1 MTSIMSS
8 PGGSAVYSSQLSQ
21 LLAANQAANGD
32 DSSSTSTS
40 NPVSTAQS
48 IPSLASVL
56 STDDTTGVGAQAT
69 STINS
74 LMLEIQQMKAAG
86 ASDPSSTTGSTSA
99 TDGTQPAGQPQTGAV
114 HGHHHHHGG
123 GAEAAEKAF
132 SKIDTDKSGSVSLQE
147 FVAGRPKN
155 MSEDDA
161 TKIFKS
167 IDTGGTGSI
176 TEDQFAANL
185 KAEHEKAG
193 GVHHAKGAD
202 GSESKPDMKALAQ
215 DLVTQLKE
223 VIQTFNNG
231 YVDGGD
237 ASAPA
242 DSVAIG

>member
-21 LLAANQAANGD
+21 LLAANQSADND
-32 DSSSTSTS
+32 DSSTGSVPASSPQT
-40 NPVSTAQS
+40 V
-48 IPSLASVL
+48 PSLASVL

-74 LMLEIQQMKAAG
+74 LMMEIQALKAG
-86 ASDPSSTTGSTSA
+86 TASTASSTTGSTSN
-99 TDGTQPAGQPQTGAV
+99 TDGTQPVDQQSGAV
-114 HGHHHHHGG
+114 HGHHRHHGG
-123 GAEAAEKAF
+123 GGAQEAAKAF
-132 SKIDTDKSGSVSLQE
+132 SKIDTDKSGSVSLAE
-147 FVAGRPKN
+147 FVAGRPKD

-167 IDTGGTGSI
+167 IDTAGTGSI
-176 TEDQFAANL
+176 SEDQFAANL

-193 GVHHAKGAD
+193 AAHHAKGTD
-202 GSESKPDMKALAQ
+202 GTDSQPDMKALAQ
-215 DLVTQLKE
+215 DLVSQLKE

-237 ASAPA
+237 GSAPA
-242 DSVAIG
+242 DTVAVG

>member
-21 LLAANQAANGD
+21 LLAANQSADND
-32 DSSSTSTS
+32 DSSSTGNVAPASQT
-40 NPVSTAQS
+40 V
-48 IPSLASVL
+48 PSLASVL
-56 STDDTTGVGAQAT
+56 STDDTTGVGAQAM

-74 LMLEIQQMKAAG
+74 LMMEIQALKTG
-86 ASDPSSTTGSTSA
+86 TASTASSTTGSTSN
-99 TDGTQPAGQPQTGAV
+99 TDGTQPVDQQSGAV
-114 HGHHHHHGG
+114 HGHHRHHGG
-123 GAEAAEKAF
+123 GGAQEAAKAF
-132 SKIDTDKSGSVSLQE
+132 SKIDADKSGAVSLAE
-147 FVAGRPKN
+147 FVAGRPKD

-167 IDTGGTGSI
+167 IDTAGTGSI
-176 TEDQFAANL
+176 SEDQFAANL

-193 GVHHAKGAD
+193 AAHHATGAD
-202 GSESKPDMKALAQ
+202 GTDSQPDMKALAQ

-237 ASAPA
+237 GSAPA
-242 DSVAIG
+242 DTMAIG

>member
-21 LLAANQAANGD
+21 LLAANQSADND
-32 DSSSTSTS
+32 DTSSAGSSVPAS
-40 NPVSTAQS
+40 QS
-48 IPSLASVL
+48 VPSLASVL

-74 LMLEIQQMKAAG
+74 LMMEIQALKAG
-86 ASDPSSTTGSTSA
+86 TASTASSTTDSTST
-99 TDGTQPAGQPQTGAV
+99 TDGTQPVDQQRSGAV
-114 HGHHHHHGG
+114 QGHHRHHGG
-123 GAEAAEKAF
+123 GGAQEAAKAF
-132 SKIDTDKSGSVSLQE
+132 SKIDTDKSGSVSLAE
-147 FVAGRPKN
+147 FVAGRPKD

-167 IDTGGTGSI
+167 IDTAGTGSI
-176 TEDQFAANL
+176 SEDQFAANL

-193 GVHHAKGAD
+193 AAHHTQGAD
-202 GSESKPDMKALAQ
+202 GTDSQPDMKTLAQ

-237 ASAPA
+237 GSAPA
-242 DSVAIG
+242 DTVAVG

>member
-21 LLAANQAANGD
+21 LLAANQSADND
-32 DSSSTSTS
+32 DTSSAGSSVPASQT
-40 NPVSTAQS
+40 V
-48 IPSLASVL
+48 PSLASVL

-74 LMLEIQQMKAAG
+74 LMMEIQALKAG
-86 ASDPSSTTGSTSA
+86 TASTASSTVDPTST
-99 TDGTQPAGQPQTGAV
+99 TDGTQPVDQQQQSGAV
-114 HGHHHHHGG
+114 KGHHRHHGG
-123 GAEAAEKAF
+123 GGAQEAAKAF
-132 SKIDTDKSGSVSLQE
+132 SKIDTDQSGFVSLAE
-147 FVAGRPKN
+147 FVAGRPKD

-167 IDTGGTGSI
+167 IDSAGTGSI
-176 TEDQFAANL
+176 SEDQFAANL

-193 GVHHAKGAD
+193 VAHHIQGAD
-202 GSESKPDMKALAQ
+202 GTGSTPDMKALAQ

-231 YVDGGD
+231 YVEGGD
-237 ASAPA
+237 GSAPA
-242 DSVAIG
+242 DTAAVG

>member
-1 MTSIMSS
+1 MTSITSS

-21 LLAANQAANGD
+21 LLAANQAADND
-32 DSSSTSTS
+32 DPSTSSSPVPTSQT
-40 NPVSTAQS
+40 V
-48 IPSLASVL
+48 PSLASVL

-74 LMLEIQQMKAAG
+74 LMMQIQALKAVG
-86 ASDPSSTTGSTSA
+86 TSDPSSTTGETSA
-99 TDGTQPAGQPQTGAV
+99 TDGTQPAGQQQTGAV
-114 HGHHHHHGG
+114 HGHRHHHGGG
-123 GAEAAEKAF
+123 GAEAAEKAY
-132 SKIDTDKSGSVSLQE
+132 SKIDTDQSDSVSLAE
-147 FVAGRPKN
+147 FVAGRPKD

-193 GVHHAKGAD
+193 GVHRAKDADGAD
-202 GSESKPDMKALAQ
+202 STPDMRALAE

-237 ASAPA
+237 TSAPA
-242 DSVAIG
+242 DTVAPG